1 MAAESKSGGTAWQA
15 SRKKQRASVFQGPS
29 TFGLIRHP
37 ATTSVSSRHLR
48 ESSYF
53 CWERSSHFAPHRT
66 SAPIEPKRGPD
77 GIRTRICYR
86 REVPCFRYTTGP
98 TRL

>member
-1 MAAESKSGGTAWQA
+1 MTRGLQHFRVNTAPRDNISIISLSERVKLLLLGAYPRISPPQNHR
-15 SRKKQRASVFQGPS
+15 SRE
-29 TFGLIRHP
+29 L
-37 ATTSVSSRHLR
+37 
-48 ESSYF
+48 
-53 CWERSSHFAPHRT
+53 
-66 SAPIEPKRGPD
+66 KRGPG